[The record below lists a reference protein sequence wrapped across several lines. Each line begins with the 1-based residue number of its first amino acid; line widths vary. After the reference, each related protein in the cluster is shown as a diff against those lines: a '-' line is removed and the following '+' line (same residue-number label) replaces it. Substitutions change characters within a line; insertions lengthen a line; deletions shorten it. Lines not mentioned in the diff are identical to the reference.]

1 MAIALV
7 QEFPIDGNDR
17 TTTNY
22 DSVQER
28 LGSEVPAGLRFHTAG
43 FDEQAAVFRIFT
55 VWESE
60 ADWQRFREDRLM
72 PAVEPM
78 MAAGGRP
85 PQEHTYALHHLM
97 EP

>member
-28 LGSEVPAGLRFHTAG
+28 LGTEVPDGLRYHTAG
-43 FDEQAAVFRIFT
+43 FDEQAGVFRIFT
-55 VWESE
+55 VWESA

-72 PAVEPM
+72 PAVAPM
-78 MAAGGRP
+78 MAEGGSP
-85 PQEHTYALHHLM
+85 PEEHAYALHHVI